1 MEVTTLTP
9 SFNYWKEKIVLGSLS
24 KIYEMEMK
32 LGEAARKRLKD

>member
-1 MEVTTLTP
+1 MEVTTLTL
-9 SFNYWKEKIVLGSLS
+9 SFNYWKEKIVPGSLS